1 MINVPNNVN
10 LNETLFSQQIRDTL
24 LYNKIKLD
32 SVLNKT
38 GTSERKQWL
47 QLMVSLSLGLTKE
60 TILMT
65 TSLWLPLKLTVE
77 MKQPVFEKIRVL
89 L

>member
-1 MINVPNNVN
+1 MIRYYII
-10 LNETLFSQQIRDTL
+10 E
-24 LYNKIKLD
+24 D

-65 TSLWLPLKLTVE
+65 TSLWLPLKLAVE
-77 MKQPVFEKIRVL
+77 MKQPVFENIRVL